1 MIQIVIEIVI
11 ALVALLSY
19 WQIRTRI
26 NRAGRRVQTRETTQG
41 LEIWIHDG
49 ISRERVG
56 VVPWPDVS
64 YAFTSNYI
72 EFYLRTEKNKFL
84 AGHGNYPT
92 VEFEETASGIRVY
105 LKSRDRMSSYYA
117 GHIPFNQISRCA
129 TKPNNTTKSNTN
141 YNIWH
146 ILGCMPTTDRMVIE
160 KSFRRMSMVYHP
172 DQGGSSATFQLLQD
186 AKEKALRK
194 CDDA

>member
-84 AGHGNYPT
+84 ARHGNYPT

-129 TKPNNTTKSNTN
+129 TKPNNNKIKYKLQHLAHSRLHADHRSHGDRKEFQTNEHGLSSRSRREQCDISIITGRKRKS
-141 YNIWH
+141 
-146 ILGCMPTTDRMVIE
+146 
-160 KSFRRMSMVYHP
+160 S
-172 DQGGSSATFQLLQD
+172 
-186 AKEKALRK
+186 
-194 CDDA
+194 